1 MKTSELI
8 SSLVEDHAALKP
20 VRRAHSL
27 LRIAV
32 GVMVSLAV
40 FFAFLGVR
48 PDFSQAVTD
57 PRILFKFAISSALV
71 VTLFPLAVMS
81 LRPEFRPS
89 EFLYWLIVPAL
100 VLLIGIVIQIASCE
114 TGTCIQGMIGNYP
127 MACLRNIP
135 ALALGPF
142 IALLTILR
150 YGAPSEPT
158 CGAAIAGAA
167 SGGIGAFIY
176 AFHCPDD
183 SSLFVALWYMS
194 AVGLMTLAGAVIGSR
209 ILKW

>member
-20 VRRAHSL
+20 MRGDHVL
-27 LRIAV
+27 LRIAF
-32 GVMVSLAV
+32 GAMISITI

-48 PDFSQAVTD
+48 PDFSQAIID

-71 VTLFPLAVMS
+71 ITLLPLAVMS

-89 EFLYWLIVPAL
+89 QFLYRLIVPAL
-100 VLLIGIVIQIASCE
+100 MLLIGIVIQISSCE
-114 TGTCIQGMIGNYP
+114 TGTCVQGMIGNYP

-150 YGAPSEPT
+150 YGAPTEPMR
-158 CGAAIAGAA
+158 GGAIAGAA
-167 SGGIGAFIY
+167 AGGIGAFIY

-183 SSLFVALWYMS
+183 SALFVALWYMS
-194 AVGLMTLAGAVIGSR
+194 AIGLMTLVGAVIGSR